1 MRFNSYSLLPTRHS
15 PLQPHSLIV
24 TTTTSQTEY
33 DLERMRRRRTIIV
46 GLASLILHFIA
57 FLWLDSYRQLT
68 FEVGDF
74 FSHAT
79 DVADLP
85 RLAAI
90 GFTTLGIIAVALGV
104 AIERLVSLLGG

>member
-1 MRFNSYSLLPTRHS
+1 MN
-15 PLQPHSLIV
+15 
-24 TTTTSQTEY
+24 
-33 DLERMRRRRTIIV
+33 RRRAILV
-46 GLASLILHFIA
+46 GCVSLILHFIA
-57 FLWLDSYRQLT
+57 FLSIDIYRQLT

-79 DVADLP
+79 DTEDLP

-104 AIERLVSLLGG
+104 AVERLVSSLQD